1 MGYEVAIQ
9 KAWSALA
16 GVSKKKKHA
25 VRLLRDEYT
34 IDVDERRI
42 LSLSCNVSAK
52 DSLSILILHYL
63 VRSLKGLP
71 HIKNEWISF
80 QQLDGGK
87 GYYPTFQERALK
99 PILRKYKSKPEAL
112 LELTSRLKAK
122 RVQLADI
129 ALVFDVFDG
138 VPFIVELWRGDDEF
152 GPEANMLFDK
162 SITDIFCTED
172 IVILSEFIAH
182 QI

>member
-1 MGYEVAIQ
+1 MGYDVAVA
-9 KAWSALA
+9 KAWLELEEISE
-16 GVSKKKKHA
+16 KKKYTI
-25 VRLLRDEYT
+25 RLLSDEYT
-34 IDVDERRI
+34 VDVEDKRI

-52 DSLSILILHYL
+52 DSVSILVLHYL
-63 VRSLKGLP
+63 ARSLKGLP
-71 HIKNEWISF
+71 VVTNEWVSF
-80 QQLDGGK
+80 QQFEGGQ
-87 GYYPTFQERALK
+87 GYYPAFQARTLK
-99 PILRKYKSKPEAL
+99 PILRKYESKPEAL
-112 LELTSRLKAK
+112 LELTSRFKAK

-138 VPFIVELWRGDDEF
+138 VPFVIEMWRGDDEF

-172 IVILSEFIAH
+172 IVVLSEFVVH

>member
-1 MGYEVAIQ
+1 MGYEVAIG
-9 KAWSALA
+9 KAWSALEDI
-16 GVSKKKKHA
+16 SKKKKHA

-34 IDVDERRI
+34 IEVEERRI

-63 VRSLKGLP
+63 AHSLKGLP
-71 HIKNEWISF
+71 HARNEWISF

-87 GYYPTFQERALK
+87 GYYPTFKERVLK

-112 LELTSRLKAK
+112 LELTSRFKAK
-122 RVQLADI
+122 RVQFADI
-129 ALVFDVFDG
+129 ALVFDVFDS
-138 VPFIVELWRGDDEF
+138 VPFIIEMWRGDDEF

-172 IVILSEFIAH
+172 IVVLSEFVVH